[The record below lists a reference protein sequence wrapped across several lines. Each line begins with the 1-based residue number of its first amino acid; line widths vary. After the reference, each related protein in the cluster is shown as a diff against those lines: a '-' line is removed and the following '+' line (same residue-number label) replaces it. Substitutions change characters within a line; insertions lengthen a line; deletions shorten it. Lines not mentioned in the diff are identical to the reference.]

1 MSNKKQ
7 GGFKMEKKI
16 TELPTENAE
25 GYPEFNNSQYQELED
40 IASITGHH
48 GWFKDQHK
56 RGAGNGKKKKS

>member
-1 MSNKKQ
+1 
-7 GGFKMEKKI
+7 MEKKI